1 MGECA
6 DEEGD
11 DCGYGSRHHGEG
23 GAVDMSPEEMMDWN
37 VPFAG
42 EFELKE
48 LVSAVRR
55 AKWSKHTQS
64 QEFHQSE

>member
-23 GAVDMSPEEMMDWN
+23 GAVDMSPEEMMDWD

-55 AKWSKHTQS
+55 AK
-64 QEFHQSE
+64 